1 MLSVLQEVNA
11 KHAVEVEFNEFADW
25 DDFLIISRDVKE
37 NDALMIVMSRRN
49 YPSYVKNMTL
59 VPTYLN
65 KYFNRHS
72 CILIYPM
79 QIGIGEQEL
88 GALKSIPHADSH
100 DSLDDLADEMRS
112 LFKRN
117 K

>member
-1 MLSVLQEVNA
+1 MNVLQDIQA
-11 KHAVEVEFNEFADW
+11 KHHIEVEFNEFNNW

-49 YPSYVKNMTL
+49 YPSYLKNMTMI
-59 VPTYLN
+59 PTYLN
-65 KYFNRHS
+65 KYFCKNS
-72 CILIYPM
+72 CILVYPM

-100 DSLDDLADEMRS
+100 DSLDDLADVLRG